1 MSKRG
6 NGADEPP
13 GSQPSL
19 DPDREPQSA
28 ELEPQSAELEP
39 QSAELEP
46 QSAELETAEHAGE
59 EENPVTE
66 LANSGDGCWKVLADG
81 TRVELTDSEW
91 RKELTRLLASPPPA
105 L

>member
-6 NGADEPP
+6 NGADEPS

-19 DPDREPQSA
+19 DLDQ
-28 ELEPQSAELEP
+28 
-39 QSAELEP
+39 EP

-66 LANSGDGCWKVLADG
+66 LANSRDGCWKVLADG